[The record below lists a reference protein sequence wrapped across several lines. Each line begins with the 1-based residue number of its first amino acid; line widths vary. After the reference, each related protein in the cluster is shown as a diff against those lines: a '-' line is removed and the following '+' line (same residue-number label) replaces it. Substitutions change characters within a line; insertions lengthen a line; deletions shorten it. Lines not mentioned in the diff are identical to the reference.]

1 LHASNPEAVVRS
13 AHQRT
18 VRRRS
23 FVFGA
28 IVGELS
34 HGAANALAGHEGPRE
49 YRCNCGVDLGNRA
62 IHCDRLQVCIHFCQ
76 LVFGNLYV
84 ARNGG
89 AAADECCAILCI
101 DANRAGETP
110 QQTQVR
116 PLVLRTVRGHIKR
129 MLWQQGIL
137 RHSDEELVES
147 ALRDWRAVPALMSD
161 GPFFFGDGPTGVDA
175 IVFGALATSVLTPI
189 ESPIR
194 DFLRSQ
200 PACIAYAERMRA
212 RFFPELAAAP
222 SRGGAAQAKGTS
234 RAA

>member
-1 LHASNPEAVVRS
+1 LHASNPEAVLRS
-13 AHQRT
+13 AHQRS

-34 HGAANALAGHEGPRE
+34 HGAAYALAGHEGPRE
-49 YRCNCGVDLGNRA
+49 YRCGVDLGNRA
-62 IHCDRLQVCIHFCQ
+62 IHCDRLQFCIHFCQ
-76 LVFGNLYV
+76 LVFGILYV
-84 ARNGG
+84 AHNGG

-110 QQTQVR
+110 QQTRVR
-116 PLVLRTVRGHIKR
+116 PLLLRTVRGHIKK

-147 ALRDWRAVPALMSD
+147 ALRDWRAVLALMSN
-161 GPFFFGDGPTGVDA
+161 GPFFFGDRPTGVDA
-175 IVFGALATSVLTPI
+175 IVFGALATSVLTTI

-194 DFLRSQ
+194 DFLRPQ

-212 RFFPELAAAP
+212 RFFPELAVAP
-222 SRGGAAQAKGTS
+222 SLGGAAQAKGTS